1 MPGFW
6 PGPRAAIMRRHEMTS
21 AASYGRAY
29 RLVYPPTPGDTGR
42 IERVLATAR
51 ALLAAWS
58 VIAVM
63 LDPLESGP
71 GRRMAPALLAGYAV
85 SSLLFLALLTRARG
99 RTWPGTSLLAHGA
112 DVLWATAATA
122 VTGGLGSP
130 FFILFVF
137 ALLGAAYRW
146 GSLETVL
153 TGLVAVA
160 LLASQI
166 LLAPAS
172 GLSGAD
178 AGPSA
183 LRTLLIRSGSLL
195 VMAYLLG
202 YLADEERR
210 RHAEAAILT
219 RVMERIQGQA
229 GLRPTLGA
237 LLDEVLGLLG
247 ASRALLAVADAES
260 GRAYLWEAVR
270 AHEQPVSLRLHPL
283 PAQSRPLYFFAAP
296 ADAWVAERRGAAAT
310 EGGMTLR
317 ALEPPDTM
325 RITSGILPEGSPAG
339 LARERLV
346 AASAPLGSQWSGRLF
361 VVDPIPGAASGPELH
376 LLLDLLRRAAPAVH
390 SAYLVDRLQARAGA
404 VERARVARE
413 LHDGVIQSLIGLE
426 MQVDVLR
433 QQAVSKASST
443 AGALT
448 HIQALLRS
456 EILTVR
462 ELMDQMRVVEVGP
475 TELPGRL
482 AEMVD
487 RFGRETGI
495 SARFVSEVEEV
506 TLPAGL
512 CREITRIVQ
521 EALVNAR
528 RHSGA
533 SHVVVRFAR
542 QDGQWALS
550 IDDDGRGFGFAGRLD
565 LAALDAERKGPVVIK
580 ERVRSA
586 GGRLTIE
593 SQPGR
598 GARLEILLAPER
610 HG

>member
-1 MPGFW
+1 
-6 PGPRAAIMRRHEMTS
+6 MTP

-29 RLVYPPTPGDTGR
+29 RLVYPPTPGDAGR

-51 ALLAAWS
+51 AYLSAWS
-58 VIAVM
+58 VVAVM

-71 GRRMAPALLAGYAV
+71 ARRVAPALLLGYALYSV
-85 SSLLFLALLTRARG
+85 LFLILLVRARG
-99 RTWPGTSLLAHGA
+99 ETRPAMPLLAHAA
-112 DVLWATAATA
+112 DVLWATAASA
-122 VTGGLGSP
+122 LTGGVRSP

-137 ALLGAAYRW
+137 ALLSAAYRW
-146 GSLETVL
+146 GSRETML
-153 TGLVAVA
+153 TGVAAVA

-166 LLAPAS
+166 LLAPAL
-172 GLSGAD
+172 GLAEAD
-178 AGPSA
+178 VRPLA

-195 VMAYLLG
+195 VMAHLLG
-202 YLADEERR
+202 YLADEEKR
-210 RHAEAAILT
+210 RHAEATILA
-219 RVMERIQGQA
+219 RVMERIQGQT
-229 GLRPTLGA
+229 GLRQTLVA
-237 LLDEVLGLLG
+237 LLDEVLPLLG
-247 ASRALLAVADAES
+247 AQRAVLAVADADG
-260 GRAYLWEAVR
+260 GRSYLWEAAR
-270 AHEQPVSLRLHPL
+270 GDDQPAASLRLHPL
-283 PAQSRPLYFFAAP
+283 SAQSRARYFFETP
-296 ADAWVAERRGAAAT
+296 ADAWAAERRGGTT
-310 EGGMTLR
+310 EHGVTLL
-317 ALEPPDTM
+317 ALDARDTM
-325 RITSGILPEGSPAG
+325 RIAAGTLPAGSPAE
-339 LARERLV
+339 LARDRLV
-346 AASAPLGSQWSGRLF
+346 AASVSVGSQWSGRLF
-361 VVDPIPGAASGPELH
+361 VIDPLPGAARGPELR
-376 LLLDLLRRAAPAVH
+376 LLLALMRRAAPAVH
-390 SAYLVDRLQARAGA
+390 GAYLVDRLQIRAGA

-433 QQAVSKASST
+433 QQAVAKASST

-448 HIQALLRS
+448 HIQALLRA

-462 ELMDQMRVVEVGP
+462 ELMDQMRAVEVGA
-475 TELPGRL
+475 TELLGRL

-495 SARFVSEVEEV
+495 SARFVTDVEDV
-506 TLPAGL
+506 SLAPGL

-521 EALVNAR
+521 EALVNVR

-550 IDDDGRGFGFAGRLD
+550 IDDDGNGFGFAGRLD
-565 LAALDAERKGPVVIK
+565 LAGLDAERKGPLVIK